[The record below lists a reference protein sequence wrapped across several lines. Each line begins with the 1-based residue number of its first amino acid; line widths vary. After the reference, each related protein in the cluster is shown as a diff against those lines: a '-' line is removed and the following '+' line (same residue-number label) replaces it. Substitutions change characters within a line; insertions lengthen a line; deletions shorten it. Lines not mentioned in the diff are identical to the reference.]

1 MSTKYPVHLEK
12 DDNETILVT
21 FPDYPG
27 ATYGHN
33 EEEALGRAIDCL
45 ETYFIGCMEERKVIP
60 NPSQVGKKQPY
71 ITLSAL
77 SEAKISLYKQMQK
90 AGVKNTE
97 LARRLGWHL
106 PQVDRLLDLRHQ
118 SRLDQIEQAFK
129 ILGKRLVIKVQDAA

>member
-12 DDNETILVT
+12 DDNGTILVT

-27 ATYGHN
+27 ATYGHDK
-33 EEEALGRAIDCL
+33 EEALDRACDCL
-45 ETYFIGCMEERKVIP
+45 ETYFIGCMEERKDIP
-60 NPSQVGKKQPY
+60 RPSQVGKKQSY

-77 SEAKISLYKQMQK
+77 SEAKVSLYRQMRK